1 MRQEPVGVLLL
12 GAKRDGE
19 RFDAL
24 ERSALQA
31 LVESAATTYDH
42 LEAVEQRTLAAELQH
57 ALEET
62 RRENETLR
70 ELRARA
76 ASSV

>member
-1 MRQEPVGVLLL
+1 VLLL

-19 RFDAL
+19 HFDAL
-24 ERSALQA
+24 ERGTLQA

-42 LEAVEQRTLAAELQH
+42 LEAVEQRTLADELQR
-57 ALEET
+57 ALEEA

-70 ELRARA
+70 ELRTRA